1 MASMNCNRAAWLIS
15 EELDGRLDEAQAAR
29 LRSHLE
35 SCPDCGKLAAA
46 LASTSDLVTRLD
58 KRGPSESFDEVLR
71 HKLSIARALEIDR
84 PLGRNLFREALANWV
99 LKPAALA
106 AVIVLAA
113 FGLAKMAPVAEP
125 PMFAE
130 ASALVEAIDNEFEQ
144 HNAMESMMDDAAFTL
159 YELTTE
165 EEREIRP

>member
-1 MASMNCNRAAWLIS
+1 MNCKKAARLIS
-15 EELDGRLDEAQAAR
+15 EKLDGRLDPTLAKR
-29 LRSHLE
+29 LESHLE
-35 SCPDCGKLAAA
+35 SCEACRSLAAV
-46 LASTSDLVTRLD
+46 LESTAGLVSRLEPKRPSD
-58 KRGPSESFDEVLR
+58 EFDRVLG

-84 PLGRNLFREALANWV
+84 PLGRSLIREALANWL

-113 FGLAKMAPVAEP
+113 FGLAKMAPVPEP

-130 ASALVEAIDNEFEQ
+130 AGALVEAIDTEFEQ

-159 YELTTE
+159 YELTSE
-165 EEREIRP
+165 EERESRL